1 MRQRRQGD
9 DDITSSHT
17 EPESPVVVSD
27 NELPNLATDATD
39 EAREKVRMNF
49 SVRVVYTFYWLFGYF
64 GIVWAGHFYLA
75 IMVHVLAVLMFREIL
90 SLKRSVEKDKTLPL
104 YFSLRWYFYVL
115 TVCGANHRYLLALLS
130 ALERLWSGAA
140 VFRPCVEWIEIHFSM
155 VIFILYLLGFVAF
168 ILTLRRFSLRYQMQQ
183 FGILI
188 LTLLFVVCPT
198 ATFVGLI
205 YTGIYWFFVA
215 SGCVITNDIFAYLF
229 GINFGRTRLLLISPK
244 KTVEGFIGASL
255 VTPIFALGVGSL
267 LTMFP
272 HFVCPANEIELVP
285 FQFQSTCE
293 LHPVFQWQQFHLGLS
308 YLRPSWVNDMPFHS
322 AEFSFWAMPIH
333 FHLVVLSLFASIFAP
348 FGGFFASAFKRAIHA
363 KDFGDSIPGHGG
375 IADRFDCQLIMT
387 IFTYIYVKTFIF
399 RSTSGVTSVDALL
412 SAIRRLS
419 SSDQALLLTELTK
432 TVVSSTV

>member
-308 YLRPSWVNDMPFHS
+308 YLRPSWVNDMPCKVLF
-322 AEFSFWAMPIH
+322 
-333 FHLVVLSLFASIFAP
+333 LVSYSPQRGVLVLGDAHTFPSR
-348 FGGFFASAFKRAIHA
+348 RAITV
-363 KDFGDSIPGHGG
+363 
-375 IADRFDCQLIMT
+375 RFHIRPLWWVFRFSVQARDPCKGFRRQHSWTWWDCRPI
-387 IFTYIYVKTFIF
+387 
-399 RSTSGVTSVDALL
+399 RL
-412 SAIRRLS
+412 SADHDYFHVHLR
-419 SSDQALLLTELTK
+419 EN
-432 TVVSSTV
+432 VS